1 MAMNGRKTHLAH
13 ADNWI
18 DKIGGAGWRG
28 LNRFIVG
35 LGACAAVLT
44 LALMFLT
51 TSDVVLRYV
60 LGKPIKGAYEISEV
74 LFLAAVFLGMAY
86 TQQHGE
92 HVRVEFLIKRLSP
105 ETAILL
111 EIVML
116 CLAFIIY
123 SLLTWKGFDAFL
135 YAVKTGEYRW
145 GLIRIPLWPA
155 RFIVSLGAGMLT
167 LRILGEIVINIKK
180 LTGSEKQEGA

>member
-1 MAMNGRKTHLAH
+1 MDRGKTHLVQAN
-13 ADNWI
+13 NWI
-18 DKIGGAGWRG
+18 DKIGDTGWRG
-28 LNRFIVG
+28 LNGFIVG
-35 LGACAAVLT
+35 LGVCAAVLT

-51 TSDVVLRYV
+51 TADVVLRYL

-92 HVRVEFLIKRLSP
+92 HVRVEFFIKRLSP
-105 ETAILL
+105 ATAILL
-111 EIVML
+111 EIIML
-116 CLAFIIY
+116 CLAFLIY
-123 SLLTWKGFDAFL
+123 SLLTWKGFDAFV

-155 RFIVSLGAGMLT
+155 RFTVSLGAGMLS

-180 LTGSEKQEGA
+180 LTGTEKQEGA